1 MHSAEYCE
9 SEDDCVRIAMA
20 TQVRQ
25 HTTENSEGETGE
37 SARLRPALHDQIPSR
52 PDFYHCVGHR
62 LAGLPRGHPGLPGA
76 ARGRP
81 GRPVRVLAAFT
92 VVTAAPGEH
101 AEGRLTVPARVFDR
115 YDEAAGGWV
124 RPSGEFTVRI
134 GRSSADLPLHLRVK
148 ADDYRQGAGKP
159 QPEPRGVTGAI
170 ARRRGGC

>member
-1 MHSAEYCE
+1 MKLASRHVCAQRYMIKFLL
-9 SEDDCVRIAMA
+9 DLTFIIASGIGSRA
-20 TQVRQ
+20 GREVIQAYL
-25 HTTENSEGETGE
+25 EP
-37 SARLRPALHDQIPSR
+37 PA
-52 PDFYHCVGHR
+52 
-62 LAGLPRGHPGLPGA
+62 AG
-76 ARGRP
+76 P